1 MDQVGVGRFM
11 EPLIDDSLPSLKAP
25 TVVRYAGMQEVGGAV
40 DRTRRGT
47 GSALRRAYPV
57 PAAAPEDMMRLLRQL
72 DEQSVVLV
80 LTERF
85 DFTHDRI

>member
-1 MDQVGVGRFM
+1 MDQVDVGRFM
-11 EPLIDDSLPSLKAP
+11 EPFIDDSLPPLKAP
-25 TVVRYAGMQEVGGAV
+25 TVVRYATMQEVSGSV

-47 GSALRRAYPV
+47 GNALRRAYPV
-57 PAAAPEDMMRLLRQL
+57 PGAASEDMRCLLRQL
-72 DEQSVVLV
+72 DEQSVVLL